1 MTNREVIIY
10 ETERIEEV
18 RQYLIKLLDEKTELN
33 WEAELDVKKLTL
45 GKCVEILGEVVYEL
59 EKDIHD

>member
-1 MTNREVIIY
+1 MTIKKIIIY
-10 ETERIEEV
+10 QTERIEEV
-18 RQYLIKLLDEKTELN
+18 RQHLIKLLDEKTELD
-33 WEAELDVKKLTL
+33 WEAELDTKKLTL